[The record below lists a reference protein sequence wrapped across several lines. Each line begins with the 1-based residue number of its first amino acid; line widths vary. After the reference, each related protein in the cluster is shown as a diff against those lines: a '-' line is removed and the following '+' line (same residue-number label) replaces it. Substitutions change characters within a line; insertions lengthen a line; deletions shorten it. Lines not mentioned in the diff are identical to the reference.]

1 MKQGNKHIF
10 YFIVFGYFLLV
21 ILFWSFFFREKK
33 ISQFDLPL
41 QNSVIVP
48 IEKDEV
54 VIDSLS
60 NSYIVQ
66 NKLNVAILNKSVS
79 VDSFI
84 HSFKRKYSTINAQV
98 VYYDTVIKRI
108 QLEVDEPAKFKLK
121 NTLKSTFPKY
131 ELLVWDESIFET
143 FKTFSDP
150 ASNSKQKGW
159 YLDVIEAHQAW
170 DITTGNKKLI
180 LAVIDNGFDVHHEE
194 IKSNIFKP
202 YNVIDKTKDVSPN
215 GNVNHGTHVSA
226 TACASANGRGIVGI
240 SPNCKLMPIKIQ
252 DNNGMI
258 SSTYIVDGI
267 LYAIKN
273 GADVINLSLGKQF
286 GNLPLSEEQQK
297 QIIKNEGND
306 EFMFWDELFEYAN
319 KKNVTCVIA
328 AGNDANLIGID
339 PFQRSKSTIKVS
351 AMNEQND
358 RAEFSNFGQ
367 YSTISAPGT
376 KIFSAKPNGE
386 YEFLQGTSMAAPIVA
401 GSIILMKSINPSLSN
416 REIIKYMRDSGK
428 SKSPRIGPLIQI
440 YSTLK
445 LLKSN

>member
-1 MKQGNKHIF
+1 MKQENKYIF
-10 YFIVFGYFLLV
+10 YFIVFGYFLFV
-21 ILFWSFFFREKK
+21 ILFWSLFFQEKT
-33 ISQFDLPL
+33 ITQTENPL
-41 QNSVIVP
+41 QVNVIVP
-48 IEKDEV
+48 IDQNEV
-54 VIDSLS
+54 VIDSSS
-60 NSYIVQ
+60 NSYVVQ

-98 VYYDTVIKRI
+98 IYYDTVIKRI

-150 ASNSKQKGW
+150 ASNSMQKGW
-159 YLDVIEAHQAW
+159 YLDVVEAHQAW

-194 IKSNIFKP
+194 IKSKIFKP

-367 YSTISAPGT
+367 YSTLSAPGT

-386 YEFLQGTSMAAPIVA
+386 YEFLEGTSMAAPIVA
-401 GSIILMKSINPSLSN
+401 GAVILMKSINPSLSN
-416 REIIKYMRDSGK
+416 NEIIKYLRNSGK

>member
-1 MKQGNKHIF
+1 
-10 YFIVFGYFLLV
+10 
-21 ILFWSFFFREKK
+21 
-33 ISQFDLPL
+33 
-41 QNSVIVP
+41 
-48 IEKDEV
+48 
-54 VIDSLS
+54 
-60 NSYIVQ
+60 
-66 NKLNVAILNKSVS
+66 
-79 VDSFI
+79 
-84 HSFKRKYSTINAQV
+84 
-98 VYYDTVIKRI
+98 
-108 QLEVDEPAKFKLK
+108 
-121 NTLKSTFPKY
+121 LKSTFPKY

-150 ASNSKQKGW
+150 ASNSMQKGW

-180 LAVIDNGFDVHHEE
+180 LAVIDNGFDVNHEE
-194 IKSNIFKP
+194 IKSKIFKP
-202 YNVIDKTKDVSPN
+202 YNVIDKSKDVSPK

-351 AMNEQND
+351 AMNEQNI

-367 YSTISAPGT
+367 YSTLSAPGT

-386 YEFLQGTSMAAPIVA
+386 YEFLEGTSMAAPIVA
-401 GSIILMKSINPSLSN
+401 GAVILMKSINPSLSN
-416 REIIKYMRDSGK
+416 NEIIKYLRNSGK
-428 SKSPRIGPLIQI
+428 SNSPRIGPLIQI